1 MAINIAGT
9 LSLTAATWSKTSFA
23 LTLLRLTNGWTKG
36 LIWFIIITTNIAMGL
51 SALFIWVQCMPIRKS
66 WDPFVDGR
74 CWSPT
79 VIVHYN
85 IFSAAYSALMDLS
98 LALLPWKLIWGLQM
112 KKKEKI
118 GVAVAMSCGIL

>member
-23 LTLLRLTNGWTKG
+23 LTLLRLTNGWLKG
-36 LIWFIIITTNIAMGL
+36 IIWFIIITINIAMGL
-51 SALFIWVQCMPIRKS
+51 SALFIWVQCMPLRKA
-66 WDPFVDGR
+66 WDPFVDGK
-74 CWSPT
+74 CWPPT

-112 KKKEKI
+112 KRKEKI